1 MLPNAMPTDAVARS
15 RLLDTVRSLCA
26 NAHGLRTSVPQIA
39 QASLDAVSAWAH
51 KTAGQMTADE
61 AWRVLTAMGAPAIA
75 QALTPTPSGE
85 RKLLERA
92 KPGFERIT
100 NVPKSVMDLDVPA
113 LDALRAIGF
122 PYDAMLENDAAAY
135 QWMTKG
141 AAYGEKAWRTRN
153 PRRQPAL
160 AWWAN
165 HGFHIPDKGL
175 HADGVVLMAEAVRR
189 IGAQKGMTM
198 ELSSM
203 LHKSGRD
210 WRVALA
216 FATLGDPYGVAH
228 ARAIP
233 DAWKGFIRQALSK
246 DSSAHAQLKAAKFR
260 DSMPTIEAILALREV
275 PETPETFM
283 AACGT
288 PEQIAAFTVWS
299 DVFLD
304 PAKVAAHA

>member
-1 MLPNAMPTDAVARS
+1 MVPNALPTDAVARS
-15 RLLDTVRSLCA
+15 RLLDNVRSLCA
-26 NAHGLRTSVPQIA
+26 NAHGLRTSVPQVA
-39 QASLDAVSAWAH
+39 QATFDAVSAWAH
-51 KTAGQMTADE
+51 KAAGQMTHDE
-61 AWRVLTAMGAPAIA
+61 AWRLLSAMGAPAIA
-75 QALTPTPSGE
+75 HALTPTPSGE
-85 RKLLERA
+85 RKLLHRA
-92 KPGFERIT
+92 KPGFDSIKD
-100 NVPKSVMDLDVPA
+100 VPKSVTDLDLGS

-122 PYDAMLENDAAAY
+122 PYDAKLESDAAAHL
-135 QWMTKG
+135 WMTKG
-141 AAYGEKAWRTRN
+141 AAYGEKAWRARN

-160 AWWAN
+160 AWWVN

-175 HADGVVLMAEAVRR
+175 HPDGVVLMAEAVRR

-246 DSSAHAQLKAAKFR
+246 DASAHAQLKAAKFR
-260 DSMPTIEAILALREV
+260 ESMPAIEAILALREV
-275 PETPETFM
+275 PATPEAFM
-283 AACGT
+283 TACGT
-288 PEQIAAFTVWS
+288 PEQIAAFAVWS
-299 DVFLD
+299 DVFSD
-304 PAKVAAHA
+304 PTKVDAHA